1 MIFFKMSCFPFQ
13 TKASFRTSEIVST
26 GIIFIDFNF
35 CLSMIISCMF
45 DFGTM
50 MFFSPASIA
59 ASTLEVTPPIGR
71 TSPLTDREPVI
82 EVFCFMGM
90 SLKAEI
96 TDVATAIDAES
107 PSTPS

>member
-1 MIFFKMSCFPFQ
+1 
-13 TKASFRTSEIVST
+13 
-26 GIIFIDFNF
+26 
-35 CLSMIISCMF
+35 
-45 DFGTM
+45 
-50 MFFSPASIA
+50 
-59 ASTLEVTPPIGR
+59 LEVTPPIGR